1 MNVSLPSQF
10 LLLLLAVCLPLDAD
24 AVYPD
29 PEEELLKTLFYEEQ
43 FAYVLFGA
51 KPMATTTFWERS
63 RWENVHS
70 CRPYPLDAK
79 AFDIWKKNCHKYAS
93 NHFFFR
99 QWHGKYHTKIPIH
112 ELEFVNV
119 AKFLEVV
126 NDNID
131 LFQKVLG
138 KEWTAKKLLHEFKT
152 SDHSVSEILHHHEAL
167 IGILL
172 GYGRQ
177 NSLFFEFRDQCWKE
191 LEAPTQVPFQQKKK
205 QFLPKNFGTKREAFQ
220 WIVHSMKGFSLWGE

>member
-1 MNVSLPSQF
+1 MSYAVLALTELIHVTKRTHNARKYLINISFWMRMNVSLPSQF

-93 NHFFFR
+93 
-99 QWHGKYHTKIPIH
+99 
-112 ELEFVNV
+112 
-119 AKFLEVV
+119 
-126 NDNID
+126 
-131 LFQKVLG
+131 
-138 KEWTAKKLLHEFKT
+138 
-152 SDHSVSEILHHHEAL
+152 
-167 IGILL
+167 
-172 GYGRQ
+172 
-177 NSLFFEFRDQCWKE
+177 
-191 LEAPTQVPFQQKKK
+191 
-205 QFLPKNFGTKREAFQ
+205 
-220 WIVHSMKGFSLWGE
+220 